1 MTTLGRT
8 IVTVLVVGVLVGAT
22 ALAAHFLGPRAPEQ
36 MKPVVIETPVGG
48 PPAPVPSPLPVPVP
62 APVPS
67 PLPVPVPAPVPSP
80 LPVPVPAPAPVPAG
94 PGEAM
99 ADEGLALFA
108 AGRIVEAQKR
118 LSEALRAGVRGAKG
132 KALRDAL
139 GRCSERLQFSRQVG
153 APGDPYSK
161 TYDIASGDTLTT
173 IGQKFLVPYELIM
186 RVNGLTSTSIY
197 ADQPLKVLQGPIHAE
212 VLKSA
217 YELRVWLGDVC
228 LVVCPV
234 GLGADDSTPEGT
246 YLVEKKLKNP
256 PYQPQHR
263 PRSEFRPSGHPENPL
278 GTRWIDIGNHY
289 GLHGTIDPASIG
301 GNVSEGCIRMHNRDA
316 EMLYDMVV
324 PGVSKVTIRP

>member
-22 ALAAHFLGPRAPEQ
+22 AVAAHFLWPRMPEQ
-36 MKPVVIETPVGG
+36 TRPVVIETPVGAPPPPANLPAPRQMPV
-48 PPAPVPSPLPVPVP
+48 PPAPAPLAP
-62 APVPS
+62 APGPVAPS
-67 PLPVPVPAPVPSP
+67 
-80 LPVPVPAPAPVPAG
+80 PAPVPAG
-94 PGEAM
+94 PGEAV

-139 GRCSERLQFSRQVG
+139 GRCSERLQFARHQVD
-153 APGDPYSK
+153 PGDPCSR
-161 TYDIASGDTLTT
+161 TYAVVSGDTLTT
-173 IGQKFLVPYELIM
+173 ISQKFLVPYELIM

-197 ADQPLKVLQGPIHAE
+197 ADQPLKVLQGPIHVE
-212 VLKSA
+212 ILKGA

-228 LVVCPV
+228 LAVYPV
-234 GLGADDSTPEGT
+234 GLGAGNSTPEGT
-246 YLVEKKLKNP
+246 FLVEKKLKNP
-256 PYQPQHR
+256 PYQPQHK
-263 PRSEFRPSGHPENPL
+263 PPSEFRPGGDPENPL
-278 GTRWIDIGNHY
+278 GMRWIDIGNHY
-289 GLHGTIDPASIG
+289 GIHGTIDPASIG
-301 GNVSEGCIRMHNRDA
+301 GNVSEGCIRMHNRDV

>member
-1 MTTLGRT
+1 
-8 IVTVLVVGVLVGAT
+8 
-22 ALAAHFLGPRAPEQ
+22 
-36 MKPVVIETPVGG
+36 
-48 PPAPVPSPLPVPVP
+48 
-62 APVPS
+62 
-67 PLPVPVPAPVPSP
+67 
-80 LPVPVPAPAPVPAG
+80 PVPAG

-108 AGRIVEAQKR
+108 AGRLVEAQKR
-118 LSEALRAGVRGAKG
+118 LSEALRAGVGGAKG

-153 APGDPYSK
+153 VPGDPYSK

-234 GLGADDSTPEGT
+234 GLGAGDSTPEGT

-256 PYQPQHR
+256 PYQPQHK

-301 GNVSEGCIRMHNRDA
+301 GNVSEGCIRMHSRDV

>member
-22 ALAAHFLGPRAPEQ
+22 AVAAHFLWPRAPEP

-48 PPAPVPSPLPVPVP
+48 PPVP
-62 APVPS
+62 APSPS
-67 PLPVPVPAPVPSP
+67 PAPTPSPAPAPSP

-99 ADEGLALFA
+99 ADEGLALLS

-118 LSEALRAGVRGAKG
+118 LSEALRAGVGGARA

-139 GRCSERLQFSRQVG
+139 GRCSERLQFARHQVD
-153 APGDPYSK
+153 PGDPCSR
-161 TYDIASGDTLTT
+161 TYAVVSGDMLTT
-173 IGQKFLVPYELIM
+173 IGQKFLVPYELLM

-197 ADQPLKVLQGPIHAE
+197 ADQPLKVIQGPIHVE
-212 VLKSA
+212 ILKSA
-217 YELRVWLGDVC
+217 YELRVWLGNVC
-228 LVVCPV
+228 LAVCPV
-234 GLGADDSTPEGT
+234 GLGAGNSTPEGAF
-246 YLVEKKLKNP
+246 LVEKKLKNP
-256 PYQPQHR
+256 PYQPQHK
-263 PRSEFRPSGHPENPL
+263 PRSEFRPGGHPENPL

-289 GLHGTIDPASIG
+289 GIHGTIDPASIG
-301 GNVSEGCIRMHNRDA
+301 GNVSEGCIRMHNRDV
-316 EMLYDMVV
+316 EMLYDLLV